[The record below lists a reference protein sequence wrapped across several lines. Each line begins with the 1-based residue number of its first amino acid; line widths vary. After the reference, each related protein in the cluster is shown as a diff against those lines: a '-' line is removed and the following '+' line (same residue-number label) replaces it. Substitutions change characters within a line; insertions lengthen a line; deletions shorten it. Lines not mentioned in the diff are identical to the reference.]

1 MKSKL
6 FILILL
12 LLVNFHLLF
21 SQNSNK
27 IKEVTN
33 EVVNNSWNEFYNLL
47 SLPNDGYDSE
57 GIKKNIEWSIKTF
70 EKLGFTI
77 KKLNAESSI
86 SNIPVHPLLLAEKK
100 TTNQKYNKTLLIYFH
115 MDGQPVDPSKWNQ
128 ESPYIPVLKK
138 KNNNNEWE
146 EIDWDLI
153 NKPDKNWRIFAR
165 SASDDKG
172 PPMMLV
178 NALKIIEKLN
188 LKPKINLKL
197 IIDFQEEMGSP
208 TVENAVKKF
217 KNELQSDYLLIIDG
231 PSHVTNE
238 PTLSFGARGI
248 SSITLKAY
256 GPKVPQHSG
265 HYGNY
270 APNPAIFLSKII
282 SSMKDYSGRVIIP
295 GFHDGINLDEETK
308 KILNEV
314 PDDEKTIMKNIGI
327 ANIDKVGSSYQESIQ
342 FPSLNVRGL
351 QSGWV
356 GKEARTIVPST
367 AIAEIDVRLV
377 KESNPERLIKL
388 IKNHII
394 NEGAYIIENREPSEE
409 ERTTKSNIIQFK
421 SRISYLAFRTE
432 VNSEIGIWA
441 SNALKKAF
449 NKNPIK
455 IRTSGGSIP
464 ISPFVTILKVPA
476 ITFPSVNRDN
486 NQHSPNENIR
496 IGNYYDGTL
505 GMVYLLIE
513 KP

>member
-12 LLVNFHLLF
+12 PLVNFHLLF
-21 SQNSNK
+21 CQNSNK

-33 EVVNNSWNEFYNLL
+33 EVVKNSWNEFYNLL

-57 GIKKNIEWSIKTF
+57 GINKNIEWSKKTF
-70 EKLGFTI
+70 EELGFTV
-77 KKLNAESSI
+77 KELNAESSI
-86 SNIPVHPLLLAEKK
+86 SNIPVHPLILAEKK
-100 TTNQKYNKTLLIYFH
+100 ITNQKDNKTLLIYFH

-138 KNNNNEWE
+138 TNNDNKWE
-146 EIDWDLI
+146 KIDWDLI
-153 NKPDKNWRIFAR
+153 NKADKNWRIFAR

-217 KNELQSDYLLIIDG
+217 KNELKSDYLLIIDG

-295 GFHDGINLDEETK
+295 GFYDGINLDEETK

-314 PDDEKTIMKNIGI
+314 PDDEKKIMKNIGI

-394 NEGAYIIENREPSEE
+394 NEGAYIIENREPTEE
-409 ERTTKSNIIQFK
+409 ERITKSNIIQFK

-432 VNSEIGIWA
+432 VNSEIGTWA
-441 SNALKKAF
+441 SNALEKAF
-449 NKNPIK
+449 NKKPIK

-464 ISPFVTILKVPA
+464 ISPFVNILKVPA